1 MINAA
6 IGDFKK
12 NAFSKAGILTGGA
25 SMGFTGTKAI
35 MASMKPPAA
44 AAQAAAAQAAATP
57 PPQGATKPTVGAAS
71 KPGGAIAGQSG
82 TLLTGPGGV
91 DTSSLNLGR
100 NKLLGQ

>member
-1 MINAA
+1 MGNMINAA
-6 IGDFKK
+6 LGDFKK

-35 MASMKPPAA
+35 MASMKPP
-44 AAQAAAAQAAATP
+44 AAAAQAAATP